1 LNPITTDALLTQRK
15 LARYLVEDRAA
26 HYLFIAKDNQPTLA
40 QDLRLFFRDRG
51 EPDFREPLR
60 PRW

>member
-40 QDLRLFFRDRG
+40 QD
-51 EPDFREPLR
+51 PDFREPLR